1 MQLANVHF
9 VRIIFT
15 SGATDAINLVAE
27 SWGSVNLKPD
37 DEVLITVPWRLAFCN
52 ITSYANNVYLGGFGP
67 NINEKSGQMEFLPKK
82 L

>member
-1 MQLANVHF
+1 MLQLTDVHF

-37 DEVLITVPWRLAFCN
+37 DEVLITVPWRLAFFY
-52 ITSYANNVYLGGFGP
+52 IT
-67 NINEKSGQMEFLPKK
+67 
-82 L
+82 

>member
-1 MQLANVHF
+1 MLQLTDVLF

-37 DEVLITVPWRLAFCN
+37 DEVLITVPWRLAFFY
-52 ITSYANNVYLGGFGP
+52 IT
-67 NINEKSGQMEFLPKK
+67 
-82 L
+82 